1 MSCRIEPLARSA
13 LPPSREETTSRERYE
28 ERAKMA
34 IVYLG
39 LGSNLGERR
48 DNIVKAIELLGQRV
62 TVERVSSL
70 YETEPVGYR
79 EQPKYLNSVCQI
91 ITPINPQRLLTLA
104 KEIES
109 ALGRE
114 PGFPNSPRPID
125 VDILFYGTQVI
136 NTPELTIPHPHLEE
150 RAFVLVPLAELAP
163 ELVHPVNQKTIKK
176 LLGEVEGL
184 EGVRKW
190 NDEKES

>member
-1 MSCRIEPLARSA
+1 MVIA
-13 LPPSREETTSRERYE
+13 
-28 ERAKMA
+28 
-34 IVYLG
+34 YLG
-39 LGSNLGERR
+39 LGANLGERQN
-48 DNIVKAIELLGQRV
+48 NIMKAIELLGRRV
-62 TVERVSSL
+62 TVERTSSL

-79 EQPKYLNSVCQI
+79 EQPKYLNAVCQI
-91 ITPINPQRLLTLA
+91 ITLIEPEKLLKLA

-114 PGFPNSPRPID
+114 PGSPNSPRPID
-125 VDILFYGTQVI
+125 IDILLYGSQVI
-136 NTPELTIPHPHLEE
+136 NTPELTIPHPRLEE

-163 ELVHPVNQKTIKK
+163 ELVHPVSRKTIKK

-190 NDEKES
+190 NHEKED